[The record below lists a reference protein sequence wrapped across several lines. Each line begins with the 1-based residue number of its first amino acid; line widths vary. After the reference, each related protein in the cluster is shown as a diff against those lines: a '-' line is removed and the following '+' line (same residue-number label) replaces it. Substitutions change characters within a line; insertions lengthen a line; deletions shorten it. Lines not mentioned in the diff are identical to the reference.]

1 MDPARIRCI
10 CRDGMQR
17 VVYVLHDFPVEREG
31 CKCTDNEQ
39 AVACGARSFDV
50 PLSDATNPIPNTN
63 ANEFSPLDT
72 T

>member
-1 MDPARIRCI
+1 
-10 CRDGMQR
+10 MQR

-50 PLSDATNPIPNTN
+50 PLSGNQPHP
-63 ANEFSPLDT
+63 
-72 T
+72 